1 MAPIRKK
8 SPSRSQRLPNLAPQ
22 KRTAFSRTTRNTGA
36 RSPRD
41 ELTTSSTFEVA
52 ACCSCSSRSSRLRW
66 SSCWWR
72 AGSGEPSSGLR
83 CGRRLAVGG
92 LFTRVPLRPPSAPP
106 SRFNAAPGAKN
117 GLFSSLLQHGFGELG
132 TGPGTIQ
139 RFVQGNKS
147 GPFGVTRLRVHRRV
161 TPPSGGGERSARSV
175 NTRWSMPNSRGRGWH
190 FQYTLSLPYVREQTI
205 AVPAG
210 NPDAVPAYVQ
220 NKSQPIHDPT

>member
-1 MAPIRKK
+1 MAPIRKE

-41 ELTTSSTFEVA
+41 ELITSSTFDVA

-72 AGSGEPSSGLR
+72 PGSQDPPSVLR

-92 LFTRVPLRPPSAPP
+92 FLSRVPLHSPSTPP
-106 SRFNAAPGAKN
+106 SRFNAAPGGKN

-132 TGPGTIQ
+132 TGPRTAQG
-139 RFVQGNKS
+139 FVQRNKS
-147 GPFGVTRLRVHRRV
+147 TPFGATPLRVLRNV
-161 TPPSGGGERSARSV
+161 TAPLGGGERSARSA
-175 NTRWSMPNSRGRGWH
+175 NTRRSMPNSRGRGWH
-190 FQYTLSLPYVREQTI
+190 FQYTRFAKLQTI
-205 AVPAG
+205 AVPAE
-210 NPDAVPAYVQ
+210 NPDAVPRVCP
-220 NKSQPIHDPT
+220 K